1 MGVSQR
7 SSILLKQNE
16 VSNLKSHVRSYN
28 YWFMSTKLPFRSCT
42 IYIHPFVCQYSKNA
56 PCPTAFLPNDGF
68 PRASPHAWE
77 TSSLT
82 FFPIWWRVLLTT
94 IPIKWTPNLAFF
106 NMKPRKINTEA
117 YRHQDG
123 YSIYVL
129 SRHLNKR
136 SSDQISHPSLLLEIW
151 QDSPQK
157 HPATTDETPVPSAL
171 VPLGGCLPHAHQ
183 IRTIEI

>member
-7 SSILLKQNE
+7 SSILLKQKE

-28 YWFMSTKLPFRSCT
+28 YWFMSAKLPFRSCT

-68 PRASPHAWE
+68 LRASPHAWE

-106 NMKPRKINTEA
+106 NMKPRKKTLKHTDIRMVTA
-117 YRHQDG
+117 YTCF
-123 YSIYVL
+123 SL
-129 SRHLNKR
+129 HLNKP
-136 SSDQISHPSLLLEIW
+136 SSDQISTAGLFLELQ
-151 QDSPQK
+151 QDSPKK

-171 VPLGGCLPHAHQ
+171 VPLGGSLSHAHQ
-183 IRTIEI
+183 IRAIEI